1 MCTINFFLLIYS
13 SPSSARLTL
22 FFISKAQKNHFYA
35 EICFSA
41 YFYSISMNS
50 AHIIRFC
57 FFSDSLA
64 LCVSLWEKISDE
76 GKKVIFNMLPRILIK
91 NHLKQFASN
100 MNIKCDSHSIVL
112 ALVNSLDFFF
122 LGYFH
127 FFTSISSTH
136 KHERKEG
143 RNDNVDSPSFIH
155 YTIWRTREKQKGQK
169 MSVFFILLF
178 VRVDLTCFWLL
189 KKGQIFLI

>member
-127 FFTSISSTH
+127 FLLQFRAHTNM
-136 KHERKEG
+136 KGRKEEMIMLT
-143 RNDNVDSPSFIH
+143 RRRSF
-155 YTIWRTREKQKGQK
+155 TILFEEREKSKKDKKCQF
-169 MSVFFILLF
+169 SLF
-178 VRVDLTCFWLL
+178 YYLFEWTSLAFDY
-189 KKGQIFLI
+189 